1 VTGLQKTQSENKVLN
16 HLRNLRLAEKLLLQ
30 GLISVIILIVIQT
43 WFYSAQDSFMSYMPP
58 LGFAFLLAIT
68 YFAQPLILGAVNI
81 ALINSLHKT
90 RGWQVGFWL
99 NGIFL
104 LLAFSTLNLV
114 LQVTFDLQFMPAIA
128 IIDLLLSFPF
138 GCLARFSNGGWTKPI
153 D

>member
-1 VTGLQKTQSENKVLN
+1 VLN
-16 HLRNLRLAEKLLLQ
+16 LLRNLRLAEKLLLQ
-30 GLISVIILIVIQT
+30 GLTTVIILIVIQA

-68 YFAQPLILGAVNI
+68 YFAQPIILGAVNI
-81 ALINSLHKT
+81 ALINSLYKT

-114 LQVTFDLQFMPAIA
+114 LQVTFNLQFMPTIA

-138 GCLARFSNGGWTKPI
+138 GCLARFSNGGWMKPM

>member
-1 VTGLQKTQSENKVLN
+1 MQKTQSENKVLN
-16 HLRNLRLAEKLLLQ
+16 LLRNLRLAEKLLLQ
-30 GLISVIILIVIQT
+30 GLTTVIILIVIQA

-68 YFAQPLILGAVNI
+68 YFAQPIILGAVNI
-81 ALINSLHKT
+81 ALINSLYKT

-114 LQVTFDLQFMPAIA
+114 LQVTFNLQFMPTIA

-138 GCLARFSNGGWTKPI
+138 GCLARFSNGGWMKPM

>member
-1 VTGLQKTQSENKVLN
+1 VLN

-99 NGIFL
+99 NRIFL

>member
-1 VTGLQKTQSENKVLN
+1 VTGLQKTLSENRILN
-16 HLRNLRLAEKLLLQ
+16 HFRNLRLSEKLLLQ
-30 GLISVIILIVIQT
+30 GLITVVILIAIQA
-43 WFYSAQDSFMSYMPP
+43 WFYSAQDSFMNYMPP

-68 YFAQPLILGAVNI
+68 YFAQPIILGTVNI

-99 NGIFL
+99 NGIL
-104 LLAFSTLNLV
+104 LVLAFSTLNLV
-114 LQVTFDLQFMPAIA
+114 LQVTFNLPFLPSIA

-138 GCLARFSNGGWTKPI
+138 GCLARFSNGGWNKPI

>member
-1 VTGLQKTQSENKVLN
+1 VLN

>member
-1 VTGLQKTQSENKVLN
+1 MLN
-16 HLRNLRLAEKLLLQ
+16 LLRNLRLAEKLLLQ
-30 GLISVIILIVIQT
+30 GLTTVIILIVIQA

-68 YFAQPLILGAVNI
+68 YFAQPIILGAVNI
-81 ALINSLHKT
+81 ALINSLYKT

-114 LQVTFDLQFMPAIA
+114 LQVTFNLQFMPTIA

-138 GCLARFSNGGWTKPI
+138 GCLARFSNGGWMKPM

>member
-1 VTGLQKTQSENKVLN
+1 MNYL
-16 HLRNLRLAEKLLLQ
+16 
-30 GLISVIILIVIQT
+30 
-43 WFYSAQDSFMSYMPP
+43 PP
-58 LGFAFLLAIT
+58 LGFAFFIVIAYLV
-68 YFAQPLILGAVNI
+68 QPLILGVTNI

-99 NGIFL
+99 NGLFL

-114 LQVTFDLQFMPAIA
+114 LRVTFNLPFLPSIA
-128 IIDLLLSFPF
+128 IIDLLLAFPF